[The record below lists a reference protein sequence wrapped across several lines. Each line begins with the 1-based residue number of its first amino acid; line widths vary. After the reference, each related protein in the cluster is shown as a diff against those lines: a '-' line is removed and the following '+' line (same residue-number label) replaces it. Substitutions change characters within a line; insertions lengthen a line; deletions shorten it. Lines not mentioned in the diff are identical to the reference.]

1 MSTGGDRRKW
11 VRRSVDLSVRLLFP
25 TAGLRNVLEANV
37 RLKDISEGG
46 SLMDI
51 GALTN
56 VPDFF
61 YIQFGNDKS
70 EMIGCY
76 VAGRAP
82 GLIRAQF
89 CKELSTAQVDRIIA
103 HANSS
108 ALIDELFGG
117 ETDAAVPAA
126 EAAAM
131 RAVFSGD

>member
-1 MSTGGDRRKW
+1 MPGAADRRKFI
-11 VRRSVDLSVRLLFP
+11 RREIDLLVRLLFP

-46 SLMDI
+46 AMMNVGS
-51 GALTN
+51 LTN

-61 YIQFGNDKS
+61 YLQFGNDKS

-89 CKELSTAQVDRIIA
+89 CNEMTTAALNQIVERS
-103 HANSS
+103 NSA
-108 ALIDELFGG
+108 ALINELFGDD
-117 ETDAAVPAA
+117 DAGAPAA
-126 EAAAM
+126 EAETL
-131 RAVFSGD
+131 RALFSRD

>member
-1 MSTGGDRRKW
+1 MIAGGDRRKW
-11 VRRSVDLSVRLLFP
+11 VRRTVDLSVRLLFP
-25 TAGLRNVLEANV
+25 TTGLRNVLEANV

-76 VAGRAP
+76 VAGRAT
-82 GLIRAQF
+82 GVIRAQF
-89 CKELSTAQVDRIIA
+89 CNEMTSARIDEIIA
-103 HANSS
+103 QSRSA
-108 ALIDELFGG
+108 ALIDELFGNDEHG
-117 ETDAAVPAA
+117 GSASET
-126 EAAAM
+126 EAM
-131 RAVFSGD
+131 RALFSGG

>member
-1 MSTGGDRRKW
+1 MSAGGDRRKW

-25 TAGLRNVLEANV
+25 TTGLRNVLEANV

-46 SLMDI
+46 SLMNI
-51 GALTN
+51 GVLTN

-89 CKELSTAQVDRIIA
+89 CNEMTPAQVDQIIA
-103 HANSS
+103 HSRSA
-108 ALIDELFGG
+108 ALIDELFGDDEQG
-117 ETDAAVPAA
+117 GSATETAAI
-126 EAAAM
+126 
-131 RAVFSGD
+131 RALFSGA